1 MEKKD
6 KERRVYTREFKAEA
20 VALAEKHEKPVRLI
34 AADLG
39 INENILRRWM
49 QQARDSGGTGLPP
62 FPGRGRPRDGELA
75 RLRKETKALREANEI
90 LKKAAVIF
98 AQVEPR

>member
-20 VALAEKHEKPVRLI
+20 VALAEKREKPVRLI

-39 INENILRRWM
+39 INENMLRRWIREA
-49 QQARDSGGTGLPP
+49 QACRLSPDAGGRGTGNYPAC
-62 FPGRGRPRDGELA
+62 G
-75 RLRKETKALREANEI
+75 
-90 LKKAAVIF
+90 KK
-98 AQVEPR
+98 